1 MNELRIPI
9 RLRLT
14 LWYVLL
20 MGVTF
25 TAFSIYLLLRFQNS
39 LLGAIDSSLQITVSK
54 TVAALDE
61 EDFLETG
68 KLTFDHAGQTQTAS
82 DDFAMRIISAEGE
95 VWDVYS
101 ASERVS
107 GWGVF
112 QEPFSTLGEWR
123 VHSQSVLNSKGEVIG
138 WVQAAQSLQ
147 PVYETVGDLREQ
159 LIFGV
164 PLVLLLAGLGGYFL
178 ANRALSPVERITDT
192 AQSITLHDLSKRI
205 HYQGTLDEVGRLAQT
220 FDQMLARLQ
229 DSFERERRFTS
240 DAAHELRTP
249 LTVLKGQ
256 IEVTLSRARDS
267 AEYET
272 KLRQLL
278 EQVDRLIRLS
288 NGLLFLSRSDQHR
301 IDFNPSVVNVTELLG
316 VLVEQFQP
324 LADEKNLKVTAQVA
338 EGLSALGD
346 NDLLIRLFM
355 NLLENA
361 VRYTPADGEIQVSAE
376 RARVEPGRN
385 EAGQVMV
392 NIHNSGE
399 GIAPEHIPHLF
410 ERFYRVDEARSSQ
423 SGGNGLGL
431 GLAIANEIVRLHGG
445 EIAAHSESG
454 RGMTFTIYLPA

>member
-1 MNELRIPI
+1 MSNFRIPI

-14 LWYVLL
+14 LWYLLL
-20 MGVTF
+20 MGITF
-25 TAFSIYLLLRFQNS
+25 TAFSVYLLLRFQNS
-39 LLGAIDSSLQITVSK
+39 LLGAVDSSLQITVSK

-68 KLTFDHAGQTQTAS
+68 KLTFDHAGQPQAAS
-82 DDFAMRIISAEGE
+82 DGFAMRIISAEGG

-107 GWGVF
+107 GWGSV
-112 QEPFSTLGEWR
+112 EAAFSTLGEWR
-123 VHSQSVLNSKGEVIG
+123 VHSQAVLNSNGETIA

-147 PVYETVGDLREQ
+147 PARKTVGDLREQ
-159 LIFGV
+159 LMFGV

-178 ANRALSPVERITDT
+178 ANRALSPVGRITAT
-192 AQSITLHDLSKRI
+192 AQSINLQDLSKRI
-205 HYQGTLDEVGRLAQT
+205 HYRGAMDEVGRLAQT

-272 KLRQLL
+272 KLRELAI
-278 EQVDRLIRLS
+278 QVDRLIRLS
-288 NGLLFLSRSDQHR
+288 NALLFLSRSDQR
-301 IDFNPSVVNVTELLG
+301 QVGFKLTDVNLTELLG

-324 LADEKNLKVTAQVA
+324 LADEKNLNLTAQVA
-338 EGLSALGD
+338 EELSARAD

-361 VRYTPADGEIQVSAE
+361 LKYTPADGQIQLSAK
-376 RARVEPGRN
+376 R
-385 EAGQVMV
+385 EAGGVEV
-392 NIHNSGE
+392 TIHNSGE
-399 GIAPEHIPHLF
+399 GILSEHIPHLF

-423 SGGNGLGL
+423 SGGSGL
-431 GLAIANEIVRLHGG
+431 GLAIAREIVRLHGG
-445 EIAAHSESG
+445 EISVASTSG
-454 RGMTFTIYLPA
+454 KGVKFTVHLPNSVN